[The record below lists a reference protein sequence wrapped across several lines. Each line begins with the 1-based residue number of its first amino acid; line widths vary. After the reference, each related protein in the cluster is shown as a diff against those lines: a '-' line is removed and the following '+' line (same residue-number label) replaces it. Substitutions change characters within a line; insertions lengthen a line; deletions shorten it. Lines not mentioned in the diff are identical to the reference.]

1 MLERALHAGLEAD
14 DEAAIV
20 LELILLAE
28 DLRLG
33 RVHLR
38 HVGLQ
43 ALEQRIAH
51 RPLLGAGGEQVDDL
65 LQLALVVEQQ
75 VAARQ
80 LDGVARDLRRDK
92 GIAVAIAADPRAEL
106 EHLRQVERVDFQA
119 VGACS
124 ASEIS
129 R

>member
-1 MLERALHAGLEAD
+1 MLHGALHARLQAD

-20 LELILLAE
+20 LELVLLAE
-28 DLRLG
+28 DLRLR

-38 HVGLQ
+38 DVGLK
-43 ALEQRIAH
+43 ALEQRVAD

-80 LDGVARDLRRDK
+80 LNGVARDLRRDE
-92 GIAVAIAADPRAEL
+92 GIAVAVAADPGAED
-106 EHLRQVERVDFQA
+106 EHLRQLERLDLKA
-119 VGACS
+119 VGGCS